1 MPNPT
6 RLLIVEDEA
15 ITAMLLHQQMTAAG
29 YDVAPPKA
37 TAQAALEAARSRR
50 FDVVL
55 MDIHLPG
62 EIDGIEAAKAIAAI
76 YDVRVIFMTGY
87 ADDETRARAGA
98 LAPAGYLVK
107 PVSAEAVIGI
117 IEASLA

>member
-29 YDVAPPKA
+29 YDVAPPQA
-37 TAQAALEAARSRR
+37 TALAALEAARSRR

-62 EIDGIEAAKAIAAI
+62 ETDGIDAAKEIAAI
-76 YDVRVIFMTGY
+76 CDVRVIFMTGY
-87 ADDETRARAGA
+87 ADDETRSRAAA

-107 PVSAEAVIGI
+107 PVSTEAVIRI
-117 IEASLA
+117 IESSRA